1 MWTPV
6 RNAEDPNNP
15 VEWVQA
21 RPTAFTGRLH
31 STVACNVRVE
41 AQRWLDWSAKAA
53 KAGDLGR
60 GQYQNDQNTC
70 SSPSTMNRKRGFWP
84 MPIVNLSGFPNC
96 VHFVHFVGD
105 SFSRRRRWEPDRRV
119 TCAVWSPA
127 IAMAGWRTS
136 RAGDMW
142 RASMASSIAAWQK
155 ISRPSRW
162 NWRIW
167 RAPSWF
173 IQQRPSK

>member
-21 RPTAFTGRLH
+21 RPTAFAGRLR

-60 GQYQNDQNTC
+60 GQYQNDQHTC
-70 SSPSTMNRKRGFWP
+70 SSPSTEQKKRVLAADCKSFR
-84 MPIVNLSGFPNC
+84 LSQLRPLC
-96 VHFVHFVGD
+96 PLTGD

-127 IAMAGWRTS
+127 IAMAAWRTS

-155 ISRPSRW
+155 ISRPSHW
-162 NWRIW
+162 NW
-167 RAPSWF
+167 RAPSWSPN
-173 IQQRPSK
+173 RGLK